1 MISFSVLQVKGF
13 LSEFNIAQDGLSV
26 TDTFSAPGNQYIYST
41 VDTLNAADSLITKV
55 YPDTLTYTF
64 SDTLFQK
71 LIQPLF
77 FEKIKEGFYNFNFI
91 PKNQFI
97 ENWAIILIILL
108 FILLV
113 TIVLSS
119 EKYISQLFQSIFNK
133 VVANRLYRE
142 KVGSLLE
149 VSNRLDL
156 FFFLNVGLYLY
167 HIANFYGDND
177 SSIVLYGICF
187 GAIFGWIILK
197 FLAYRLTGFI
207 FDTSSDTREYIFYLK
222 LGNRVTGLLLF
233 PIAVALFFIKT
244 DIAMVFFILGG
255 ILVVFFIF
263 HGLYRGIRVIG
274 QKVFSIYYLILYLCT
289 LEILPLVYV
298 WRILWRE

>member
-1 MISFSVLQVKGF
+1 MISFTVLQVKGF
-13 LSEFNIAQDGLSV
+13 LNEFNIAKDSLSV
-26 TDTFSAPGNQYIYST
+26 ADSISAPGSQYVYSS
-41 VDTLNAADSLITKV
+41 VDTLNVADSIITKV

-71 LIQPLF
+71 LIQPTY
-77 FEKIKEGFYNFNFI
+77 FEKLEEGFYNFNFI

-97 ENWAIILIILL
+97 ENWSIILIVLL

-113 TIVLSS
+113 TMVVSS
-119 EKYISQLFQSIFNK
+119 GKYISQLLQSVFNR

-156 FFFLNVGLYLY
+156 FFFLNTGLYLY

-177 SSIVLYGICF
+177 SSLLLYGICL
-187 GAIFGWIILK
+187 GAIFGWVIFK
-197 FLAYRLTGFI
+197 FLAYRLTGFV
-207 FDTSSDTREYIFYLK
+207 FDTSSETREYIFYLK
-222 LGNRVTGLLLF
+222 LGNKVTGLLLF
-233 PIAVALFFIKT
+233 PVAIALFFIKT
-244 DIAMVFFILGG
+244 DIAIALFILGG
-255 ILVVFFIF
+255 ILIVFFIF

-274 QKVFSIYYLILYLCT
+274 QKVFSIYYMILYLCT

-298 WRILWRE
+298 WRVLWRE